1 VVLPRGD
8 HQFCVRHLYAN
19 YKDSGHHDLALKDKL
34 WVVVA
39 AYTEVEFHKQMDK
52 LNLISNDVYNYLMKI
67 DQNLW
72 SRAWFN
78 TSPKCNIL
86 VNNLCKCFN
95 AYILKAR
102 DLPIISMLEF
112 IRKKLMKKY
121 QAKRDGIRTMTGM
134 LCPRVVVKLD
144 EIGRIDGHCYN
155 TYAGDGLYK
164 VTHNNKQYVV
174 NLLRRTCG
182 CRQWDLTGIPCS
194 HTMST
199 IWFFNVNPEDYVD
212 N

>member
-39 AYTEVEFHKQMDK
+39 AYTEVEFHKQMDE
-52 LNLISNDVYNYLMKI
+52 LNLISNDAYNYLMKI
-67 DQNLW
+67 DQSLW

-78 TSPKCNIL
+78 TSPKCDLL
-86 VNNLCKCFN
+86 VNNLCECFN

-102 DLPIISMLEF
+102 DLPIISVLEF

-134 LCPRVVVKLD
+134 LCPRVIVKLD
-144 EIGRIDGHCYN
+144 EIGQIDGHCYS
-155 TYAGDGLYK
+155 TYAGDELYK